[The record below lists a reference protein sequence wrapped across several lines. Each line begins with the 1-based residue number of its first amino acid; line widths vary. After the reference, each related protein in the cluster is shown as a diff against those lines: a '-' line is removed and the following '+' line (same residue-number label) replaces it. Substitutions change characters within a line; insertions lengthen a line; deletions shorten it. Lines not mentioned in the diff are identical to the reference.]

1 MNGEKGETM
10 THFQHAVFTVITLC
24 CTKAALVAEN
34 DVPLST
40 MYWKTS
46 FATSAAAAIASR
58 RAMSDSITLQCHCG
72 SPTAVMLCTT

>member
-1 MNGEKGETM
+1 
-10 THFQHAVFTVITLC
+10 
-24 CTKAALVAEN
+24 
-34 DVPLST
+34 